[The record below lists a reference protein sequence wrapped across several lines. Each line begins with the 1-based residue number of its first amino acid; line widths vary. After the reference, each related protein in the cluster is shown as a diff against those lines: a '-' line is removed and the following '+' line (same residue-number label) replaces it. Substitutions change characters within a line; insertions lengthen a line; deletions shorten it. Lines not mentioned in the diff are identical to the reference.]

1 MPLTVRRTVFMRRN
15 GGNTGVSG
23 KERRKPKPTP
33 DAAVLRQGLT
43 AEQLRTLEQLEHF
56 QWTLEFV
63 RRPLFQDP
71 MPVLFDRERKRCVAL
86 LPDGSLDETVKLR
99 G

>member
-1 MPLTVRRTVFMRRN
+1 V
-15 GGNTGVSG
+15 TGR
-23 KERRKPKPTP
+23 ERRKPDPALDP
-33 DAAVLRQGLT
+33 DALRRGLT
-43 AEQLRTLEQLEHF
+43 EAQQRTLRELEHF

-86 LPDGSLDETVKLR
+86 LPDGSLDESVKLR
-99 G
+99 S

>member
-1 MPLTVRRTVFMRRN
+1 M
-15 GGNTGVSG
+15 SG
-23 KERRKPKPTP
+23 RERRKIAPALDP
-33 DAAVLRQGLT
+33 DQLRKGLT
-43 AEQLRTLEQLEHF
+43 EAQLRTLQELEHF

-71 MPVLFDRERKRCVAL
+71 MPVLFDRARRRCVAL
-86 LPDGSLDETVKLR
+86 LPDGTLDEAPRLR

>member
-1 MPLTVRRTVFMRRN
+1 MPLTVRRTVVMRRN
-15 GGNTGVSG
+15 GGSTGVSG
-23 KERRKPKPTP
+23 KERRKPKPMP
-33 DAAVLRQGLT
+33 DAALLRQGLT

-99 G
+99 T